1 MVYLLI
7 LLGLAVVVAPL
18 LSAMP
23 SKGQRRKAALRD
35 AARQYGLRVSI
46 RPPPDI
52 PPRFRFAPDAELV
65 CYERMLPNGLQAPGR
80 QCRYVRLDNEWRSIF
95 DDLPAPDWVHR
106 LPEGAVVAELTE
118 RNASIFWDERGA
130 LEDLA
135 TLHQAIELISESG
148 G

>member
-1 MVYLLI
+1 MVYFFI
-7 LLGLAVVVAPL
+7 LLGLAVVIAPL
-18 LSAMP
+18 LSARP

-35 AARQYGLRVSI
+35 EARQYGLRVSI
-46 RPPPDI
+46 RHPPDI
-52 PPRFRFAPDAELV
+52 PPRFRFAPADELV
-65 CYERMLPNGLQAPGR
+65 CYERMLPKVLQAAGR

-95 DDLPAPDWVHR
+95 DDLPPPDWVRR
-106 LPEGAVVAELTE
+106 LPEGAVVAELSE

>member
-1 MVYLLI
+1 VVYLLS

-52 PPRFRFAPDAELV
+52 PPRFRFVPDGELV
-65 CYERMLPNGLQAPGR
+65 CYERMLPKGLQALGR

-95 DDLPAPDWVHR
+95 DDLPPPDWVRR
-106 LPEGAVVAELTE
+106 LPEGAVVAELSE
-118 RNASIFWDERGA
+118 RNASIFWDERGG

-135 TLHQAIELISESG
+135 TLHQAVELID
-148 G
+148 

>member
-1 MVYLLI
+1 
-7 LLGLAVVVAPL
+7 
-18 LSAMP
+18 
-23 SKGQRRKAALRD
+23 
-35 AARQYGLRVSI
+35 
-46 RPPPDI
+46 
-52 PPRFRFAPDAELV
+52 
-65 CYERMLPNGLQAPGR
+65 MLPKGLQAPGR

-95 DDLPAPDWVHR
+95 DDLPAPDWVRR

-130 LEDLA
+130 FEDLA